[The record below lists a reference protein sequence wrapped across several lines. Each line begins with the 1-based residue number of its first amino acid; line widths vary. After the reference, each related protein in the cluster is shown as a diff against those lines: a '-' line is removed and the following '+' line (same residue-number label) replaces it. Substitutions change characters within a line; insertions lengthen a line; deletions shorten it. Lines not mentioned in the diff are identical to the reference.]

1 MISLKY
7 TLFVLLIAISLC
19 LSGARAVSVC
29 RVLPVI
35 EQRRGQPISKLRK
48 FINAAVSGAV
58 SCSVTHSLVCP
69 LDVIKTRI
77 QTDAAMSGKSMGEA
91 FQIIVKTGGKGV
103 LLQGLAA
110 TFSGYAIQG
119 FFKFGFYDLIKD
131 RAYQIIGDKNM
142 IDSVRLP
149 ILLISSGLAE
159 VIASWALCPLE
170 VTRIYMVMNP
180 QMKSGMISAMK
191 SIVAKEGPSG
201 LFKGLPMIM
210 LRQVPYTCAKLAGYE
225 IISDMLTKA
234 LKKFQD
240 AIQPSAHI
248 SSISKTPV
256 GQGKE
261 AQIKN
266 NIYIQLSSG
275 IMAGVLAATI
285 SHPADVLLSRVCR
298 GSDPTDCFILDSPM
312 ALIERFQELG
322 FRNCYAG
329 LQPRAL
335 MIGSLTA
342 MQFVI
347 YEQTKNRIEKIKLSN
362 KSIK

>member
-1 MISLKY
+1 MTSLQHIRIGFLTIIFLY
-7 TLFVLLIAISLC
+7 FSA
-19 LSGARAVSVC
+19 ANANSVC
-29 RVLPVI
+29 RILPAT
-35 EQRRGQPISKLRK
+35 ERSRGQRISKLRK
-48 FINAAVSGAV
+48 FMNAAVSGAV
-58 SCSVTHSLVCP
+58 SCSVTHSVVCP

-77 QTDAAMSGKSMGEA
+77 QTDAAMTGKSMGEA
-91 FQIIVKTGGKGV
+91 FQIIVKSGGKGV

-119 FFKFGFYDLIKD
+119 FCKFGFYDLIKD
-131 RAYQIIGDKNM
+131 RAYRIIKDEAT
-142 IDSVRLP
+142 IERVRLP

-159 VIASWALCPLE
+159 IIASWALCPLE
-170 VTRIYMVMNP
+170 VTRIFMVMNP

-191 SIVAKEGPSG
+191 SIVARDGPSG

-225 IISDMLTKA
+225 IISDTLTKA
-234 LKKFQD
+234 LKKFRD
-240 AIQPSAHI
+240 ANQQGVHI
-248 SSISKTPV
+248 PIISKTNLV
-256 GQGKE
+256 NGKE
-261 AQIKN
+261 VKIKN
-266 NIYIQLSSG
+266 NIWIQLSSG
-275 IMAGVLAATI
+275 IMAGFLAATI

-298 GSDPTDCFILDSPM
+298 GSDPTDCFILNSPM

-347 YEQTKNRIEKIKLSN
+347 YEQTKNRVEKFKMPDRGIE
-362 KSIK
+362 

>member
-1 MISLKY
+1 M
-7 TLFVLLIAISLC
+7 
-19 LSGARAVSVC
+19 
-29 RVLPVI
+29 
-35 EQRRGQPISKLRK
+35 
-48 FINAAVSGAV
+48 
-58 SCSVTHSLVCP
+58 THSLVCP

-142 IDSVRLP
+142 IERVRLP

-225 IISDMLTKA
+225 IISDMLTRA

-240 AIQPSAHI
+240 ANQPIAHI
-248 SSISKTPV
+248 SIISKTPL

-298 GSDPTDCFILDSPM
+298 GSDPTDCFILNSPM